1 MSLTIFARV
10 SGPLRY
16 AHPSGSHFFSFK
28 LSHPLPTLYTQNE
41 LSALQR
47 NTTRGYALH
56 RDASASSLLTSA
68 LDQKQRTSQLN
79 REDSVGPFQLGISQA
94 SLRRGEK
101 AKKWSELSTGGKV
114 LRTTQRT
121 TNLTVVLLG
130 AGLSAV
136 LVYAL
141 TSELFSKNSPTV
153 LYSDACERIKV
164 SPRVAKYLHTPLTF
178 HNNPPSSVRPRHRH
192 RHVASQIAVDSSGRE
207 HMLLNFY
214 IQGSSSSSV
223 SVTAEENETQWTNFF
238 ESLTSLTSEDVQAKA
253 MPLVASAKRAFRY
266 LSGDVVP
273 SSAPPMN
280 TEKDGSKE
288 QDKSEDRSLWG
299 LTGLFSGLRGRRSH
313 GEGGRDTGVAWMEG
327 EVHADLVRNDE
338 GYFVFRYLL
347 IDIPNSESRNPIR
360 VFVERAPGVRENEPI
375 MRFHSS

>member
-1 MSLTIFARV
+1 MSFTIFARV
-10 SGPLRY
+10 SGPLRCTQTS
-16 AHPSGSHFFSFK
+16 ASHFFSFK
-28 LSHPLPTLYTQNE
+28 LVHTLPTLCTQNE
-41 LSALQR
+41 LLTPQR
-47 NTTRGYALH
+47 STTRGHATH

-68 LDQKQRTSQLN
+68 LDQKQRSSQLN
-79 REDSVGPFQLGISQA
+79 REDAVGPFQLGISQA

-121 TNLTVVLLG
+121 TNLTVILLG

-153 LYSDACERIKV
+153 LYSDACELIQA
-164 SPRVAKYLHTPLTF
+164 SPRVTKYLHAPLTF
-178 HNNPPSSVRPRHRH
+178 HNNPPSAVRPRHRH

-214 IQGSSSSSV
+214 IQGSSSV
-223 SVTAEENETQWTNFF
+223 SGLATAEENERQWTEYI
-238 ESLTSLTSEDVQAKA
+238 ESLTSLTFEDVQAKM
-253 MPLVASAKRAFRY
+253 MPLVESAKRAFRY

-273 SSAPPMN
+273 SPVPLVD
-280 TEKDGSKE
+280 TEKDRSKE
-288 QDKSEDRSLWG
+288 QDISEDRSFWG

-313 GEGGRDTGVAWMEG
+313 GEGGHDTGVAWMEG

-347 IDIPNSESRNPIR
+347 VDIPNSESRNPIR

>member
-1 MSLTIFARV
+1 MSTISLARL
-10 SGPLRY
+10 SRPLRC
-16 AHPSGSHFFSFK
+16 AQPQCK
-28 LSHPLPTLYTQNE
+28 
-41 LSALQR
+41 SALSLITDDIR
-47 NTTRGYALH
+47 WVTSRRYASGH
-56 RDASASSLLTSA
+56 SAQSSLLTSA
-68 LDQKQRTSQLN
+68 LDQKQRTSFRSS

-94 SLRRGEK
+94 ALKRGEK
-101 AKKWSELSTGGKV
+101 AKKWSELGVGGKV

-121 TNLTVVLLG
+121 TNLTVILLG

-153 LYSDACERIKV
+153 LYNDACERIKT
-164 SPRVAKYLHTPLTF
+164 SPRVVKYLPAPLVF

-207 HMLLNFY
+207 HLLLNFY
-214 IQGSSSSSV
+214 VQGSSSGLPSTEDEKGS
-223 SVTAEENETQWTNFF
+223 QWASHV
-238 ESLTSLTSEDVQAKA
+238 ESLASLTFEDVKDK
-253 MPLVASAKRAFRY
+253 MSPFVDSARSAFKY
-266 LSGDVVP
+266 LRGDAVP
-273 SSAPPMN
+273 SEMPAAP
-280 TEKDGSKE
+280 TAGEKSKDQE
-288 QDKSEDRSLWG
+288 RMEGDSWWG

-313 GEGGRDTGVAWMEG
+313 DGGSHGAGIAWTEG
-327 EVHADLVRNDE
+327 EVHADLVKNDE

>member
-1 MSLTIFARV
+1 MSFTVLARV
-10 SGPLRY
+10 SGPLRC
-16 AHPSGSHFFSFK
+16 AHTPAPHFFPFK
-28 LSHPLPTLYTQNE
+28 LVHTLPTLCTQTE
-41 LSALQR
+41 LLTPQR
-47 NTTRGYALH
+47 TTTRRHGIH
-56 RDASASSLLTSA
+56 RDASAPSLLTSA

-79 REDSVGPFQLGISQA
+79 REDAVGPFQIGISQA

-101 AKKWSELSTGGKV
+101 AKKWSELSAGGKV

-121 TNLTVVLLG
+121 TNLTVILLG

-153 LYSDACERIKV
+153 LYGDACERIQA
-164 SPRVAKYLHTPLTF
+164 SPRVTKYLRAPLTF
-178 HNNPPSSVRPRHRH
+178 HNNPPSAVRPRHRH

-214 IQGSSSSSV
+214 IQGSSSASGLA
-223 SVTAEENETQWTNFF
+223 TAEENEMQWTEYI
-238 ESLTSLTSEDVQAKA
+238 ESLTSLTFEDIQAKM
-253 MPLVASAKRAFRY
+253 MPLVESAKHAFRY

-273 SSAPPMN
+273 SPVPLIN
-280 TEKDGSKE
+280 TEKDRSKE
-288 QDKSEDRSLWG
+288 QDKDEDRSFWG

-313 GEGGRDTGVAWMEG
+313 HEGGHDTGIAWMEG
-327 EVHADLVRNDE
+327 EVHADLVKNDE

-347 IDIPNSESRNPIR
+347 VDIPNSESRNPIR